1 MANSEKPKILIVDD
15 LSTNITVLEGILKDL
30 NATTVSARSGNEALS
45 CMLDNDFALVLMDV
59 QMPEMDGF
67 ETAELMRGS
76 AKTKHIPIIFV
87 TAISKSPENIFRG
100 YEAGAVDYIFKP
112 FNPHTLKG
120 KVKIFL
126 EQYNQRKA
134 LEITNEELRDAN
146 RKILDQQRSI
156 IEEERLK
163 VLLQL
168 SGATAHEL
176 NQPLM
181 GLLGT
186 VDLIKMEKNP
196 DTILEYVGKIEE
208 ATNRISGIVQK
219 IQTIRYDD
227 VIPYSRGV
235 SIINIEQKI
244 NILVVE
250 EADDDFELINN
261 ILTESNNIN
270 INRVKSI
277 EETFSIMKKK
287 QLDLMLLD
295 YYLPDGNAF
304 EMLERMKEEQC
315 EIPAV
320 IITGKGNEVIASK
333 IIQAGAYD
341 YLPKD
346 SLNSNSLSRTIMNT
360 LEKAQLKRQV
370 KEAYNR
376 MVDMSVR
383 DELTGLYNRRYFID
397 AIETEMARSQRYRTA
412 LVLCIFDIDHFKVV
426 NDTHGH
432 LAGDKVLS
440 KIGNLLKESI
450 RDNDIACRYGGEE
463 FAVLLPHTNIEEAG
477 VMCERFR
484 ELVESYDFTYNS
496 VHMNI
501 TVSIGIAQY
510 KSDKKC
516 DRGIIIEQAD
526 KALYQAKEEG
536 RNRTIV
542 FDSDIE

>member
-1 MANSEKPKILIVDD
+1 MANSDNPKVLIVDD
-15 LSTNITVLEGILKDL
+15 LPANITVLEGILKDL
-30 NATTVSARSGNEALS
+30 DITTVSARSGNEALS

-87 TAISKSPENIFRG
+87 TAISKSEEHIFRG

-112 FNPHTLKG
+112 FNPNILKG
-120 KVKIFL
+120 KVRIFL
-126 EQYNQRKA
+126 ELYDQKKK
-134 LEITNEELRDAN
+134 LEGINDELREAN
-146 RKILDQQRSI
+146 RRILDQQKSI

-186 VDLIKMEKNP
+186 VDLIKMEKDP
-196 DTILEYVGKIEE
+196 EAAMHYVEKIEQ
-208 ATNRISGIVQK
+208 ATARISSIVQK
-219 IQTIRYDD
+219 IQTIRYDE
-227 VIPYSRGV
+227 VIPYTTGV

-250 EADDDFELINN
+250 ETDSDFEAINE
-261 ILTESNNIN
+261 ILVENHNIN
-270 INRVKSI
+270 VGRAKTI
-277 EETFSIMKKK
+277 EEAFDVIKK
-287 QLDLMLLD
+287 QKLDLLLLD
-295 YYLPDGNAF
+295 YFLPDGNAF
-304 EMLERMKEEQC
+304 EMMERMKEEQL
-315 EIPAV
+315 EVPIV
-320 IITGKGNEVIASK
+320 IITSQGNEVIASK

-341 YLPKD
+341 YLPRD
-346 SLNSNSLSRTIMNT
+346 SLSSNSLSRTIMNT
-360 LEKAQLKRQV
+360 LEKAQLKKQV

-376 MVDMSVR
+376 MVDMSIR
-383 DELTGLYNRRYFID
+383 DELTGLFNRRYFIGV
-397 AIETEMARSQRYRTA
+397 IEAEVARSQRYKTD
-412 LVLCIFDIDHFKVV
+412 LVLCLLDIDHFKYV

-432 LAGDKVLS
+432 PAGDKVLA
-440 KIGNLLKESI
+440 KIGQLLKDSI

-463 FAVLLPHTNIEEAG
+463 FAILLPHTNMEEASI
-477 VMCERFR
+477 MSERFR
-484 ELVESYDFTYNS
+484 ELIASYDFTHNS
-496 VHMNI
+496 VHMSV
-501 TVSIGIAQY
+501 TVSIGMSQY
-510 KSDKKC
+510 ISGKESSYSLL
-516 DRGIIIEQAD
+516 IEQAD

-542 FDSDIE
+542 FFE

>member
-1 MANSEKPKILIVDD
+1 MTNSEKPKVLIVDD
-15 LSTNITVLEGILKDL
+15 LPTNITVLEGILRDL
-30 NATTVSARSGNEALS
+30 DLTTMSARSGSEALS
-45 CMLDNDFALVLMDV
+45 LMLDNDFALVLLDV

-87 TAISKSPENIFRG
+87 TAISKSQEHIFRG

-112 FNPHTLKG
+112 FNPNILKG
-120 KVKIFL
+120 KVNIFL
-126 EQYNQRKA
+126 DLYNQKNK
-134 LEITNEELRDAN
+134 LERINDELRDAN
-146 RKILDQQRSI
+146 RRILDQQRSI

-181 GLLGT
+181 GLLGIVDIIKLEKDPNT
-186 VDLIKMEKNP
+186 VM
-196 DTILEYVGKIEE
+196 EYVGKIED

-219 IQTIRYDD
+219 IQTIRYDE
-227 VIPYSRGV
+227 VIPYSAGV
-235 SIINIEQKI
+235 SIINIDQKI

-250 EADDDFELINN
+250 DNDNDFEAINN
-261 ILTESNNIN
+261 ILMENNNIN
-270 INRVKSI
+270 IKRVNNI
-277 EETFSIMKKK
+277 ENAFSLIKEEP
-287 QLDLMLLD
+287 LDLLLLD

-315 EIPAV
+315 EVPAV
-320 IITGKGNEVIASK
+320 IITGQGNEVIASK

-341 YLPKD
+341 YLPRD

-383 DELTGLYNRRYFID
+383 DELTGLFNRRYFID
-397 AIETEMARSQRYRTA
+397 AIEVEVARSQRYKTD
-412 LVLCIFDIDHFKVV
+412 LVLCIFDIDHFKRV

-432 LAGDKVLS
+432 PTGDKVLA
-440 KIGNLLKESI
+440 KIGKLLKDSI
-450 RDNDIACRYGGEE
+450 RDNDIGCRYGGEE
-463 FAVLLPHTNIEEAG
+463 FAILLPHTNIEEAS
-477 VMCERFR
+477 VMSERFR
-484 ELVESYDFTYNS
+484 ELVASYDFAVNAL
-496 VHMNI
+496 HLNI
-501 TVSIGIAQY
+501 TVSIGVAQY
-510 KSDKKC
+510 ESNKNISSNQLL
-516 DRGIIIEQAD
+516 EQAD
-526 KALYQAKEEG
+526 RALYQAKEGG
-536 RNRTIV
+536 RNRTIIY
-542 FDSDIE
+542 SGDID